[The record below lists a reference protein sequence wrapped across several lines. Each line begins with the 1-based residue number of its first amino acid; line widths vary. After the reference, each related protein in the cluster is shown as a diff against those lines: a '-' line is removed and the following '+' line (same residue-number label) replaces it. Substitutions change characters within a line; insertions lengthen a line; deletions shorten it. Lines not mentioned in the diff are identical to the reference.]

1 MAKIDLTLA
10 SGDYDRVRLLWDSAV
25 NAKGLNL
32 NVILLPVEKIFSQK
46 FIIEPLFDCF
56 LIAFLLTF

>member
-25 NAKGLNL
+25 NAEGLNL
-32 NVILLPVEKIFSQK
+32 NVILFPVKEIFPQNS
-46 FIIEPLFDCF
+46 
-56 LIAFLLTF
+56 

>member
-25 NAKGLNL
+25 NAEGLNL
-32 NVILLPVEKIFSQK
+32 NAILLPVKEIFPQNS
-46 FIIEPLFDCF
+46 
-56 LIAFLLTF
+56 